1 MKINT
6 ASSGIKNRIGKKMIY
21 IYQNSSQKD
30 QDNPASVIL
39 KKKESD
45 GDGNKKMYPVM
56 KKKSKHIGISGLDF
70 ANRTV
75 PLSLH

>member
-1 MKINT
+1 
-6 ASSGIKNRIGKKMIY
+6 
-21 IYQNSSQKD
+21 
-30 QDNPASVIL
+30 
-39 KKKESD
+39 
-45 GDGNKKMYPVM
+45 MYPVM